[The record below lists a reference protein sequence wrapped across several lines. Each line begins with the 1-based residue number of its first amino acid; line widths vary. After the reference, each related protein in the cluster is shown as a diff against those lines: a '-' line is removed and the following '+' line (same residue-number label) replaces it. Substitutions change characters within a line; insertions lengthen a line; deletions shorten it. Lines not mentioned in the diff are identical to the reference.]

1 VYRPAPEQAPQER
14 LVRDLRAVTLRLL
27 VPVERLAVEEGQA
40 QLVKTQF
47 LQALMA
53 LAELVQHHQLLGH
66 L

>member
-1 VYRPAPEQAPQER
+1 VPQEH
-14 LVRDLRAVTLRLL
+14 LVKDLKAATLRLL
-27 VPVERLAVEEGQA
+27 VLAERLAVEGGQA